1 MALNPSIILAGNN
14 PDIFGSYARGQQV
27 GQQAV
32 ENRRMNA
39 LAQLYQDQGPQIAAG
54 DRNALNALAR
64 FDPQA
69 AMGVEQTR
77 ARMDAISAQERRQA
91 EEYAASKSAAERQA
105 TAARIEE
112 GVRMGMAAQ
121 TPEQWDAMMAQVDP
135 SLVGMFGQRQMI
147 ANKYMTMA
155 EILKGQ
161 QPEKPADEY
170 QRYVQEEAAAGRQPL
185 SRIEYA
191 QALKGPQVEKPMT
204 DEGKYAYDR
213 QQGWIGEGVGPKV
226 EPPMTKNVKLAD
238 GSEALV
244 QWNPQTQEWD
254 PAPVP
259 QGGTGAQPRDKLTDS
274 QAQKVLFQSL
284 QRETAPVLNQ
294 IEQAWNPANIG
305 DAAARSTPIAGN
317 FFQSQPG
324 QIYSAAAAA
333 WAEGALRLA
342 TGAAATQPEIERTVR
357 TYFAQPGDTPATIEF
372 KRSLRDAYE
381 RSIRRSLGE
390 RGVAIGL
397 GLPADFAASIVPQ
410 GVQPAPAAPPESKAG
425 TTRGIKWRIVE

>member
-69 AMGVEQTR
+69 AMGVEQNR
-77 ARMDAISAQERRQA
+77 ARMDAMSAQERRQA

-185 SRIEYA
+185 DRISFAKAKQKQSSIEVQPDGTVRVTEGGNA
-191 QALKGPQVEKPMT
+191 QPSERVNVDPAAFDTVISQIDAIAGDENLGRVTGPLEGGGGNDVEQLNMAQRAYYGSGGLSLIEKIGQLQSGMWLSARQMLKGGGAIT
-204 DEGKYAYDR
+204 DYESRKAEAAMARLSRVKNEAEFKAALDDLRSAIIEGRDKLIAARGGQR
-213 QQGWIGEGVGPKV
+213 QQPTATQSYGR
-226 EPPMTKNVKLAD
+226 NAD
-238 GSEALV
+238 GSLPDFSAMSDADLDAWI
-244 QWNPQTQEWD
+244 QQN
-254 PAPVP
+254 
-259 QGGTGAQPRDKLTDS
+259 GG
-274 QAQKVLFQSL
+274 
-284 QRETAPVLNQ
+284 
-294 IEQAWNPANIG
+294 
-305 DAAARSTPIAGN
+305 
-317 FFQSQPG
+317 G
-324 QIYSAAAAA
+324 Q
-333 WAEGALRLA
+333 
-342 TGAAATQPEIERTVR
+342 
-357 TYFAQPGDTPATIEF
+357 
-372 KRSLRDAYE
+372 
-381 RSIRRSLGE
+381 
-390 RGVAIGL
+390 
-397 GLPADFAASIVPQ
+397 
-410 GVQPAPAAPPESKAG
+410 
-425 TTRGIKWRIVE
+425 